1 MKPTYRRMMLA
12 LGALP
17 LLAAPLAAEG
27 AALASTR
34 DPVSQ
39 LIVGVIIAAVFALLA
54 LEQAHRVLIIFG
66 AVALLWLIT
75 YLTPY
80 HLISFEASQR
90 AIDLN
95 VILLLASMMAVVAVL
110 KSTGVF
116 AWAVARLLRYS
127 GGRPTLIVALLIW
140 FTGLLSSVADNV
152 TTVIFTTPMALELAS
167 RLKIR
172 PMALLL
178 PMVMASNIGGTATL
192 IGDPPNILIGSG
204 AGLSFLDFVVNLTA
218 PVLLMLVVLEWFTG
232 RTFRDAYA
240 AGVQRIDPADLPI
253 PPLENIPLLR
263 WGIAISIAIFVGF
276 FTHTITGMPAALPA
290 AIGAAALLIA
300 QDVIHLRT
308 RDASTEERIH
318 GILHVIEREIE
329 WPTLSFF
336 ALLFIAVG
344 AAVETGLI
352 DTLSRGLAGFI
363 DWGAANLG
371 LGETGTLLFAALLIL
386 WVSGVLSALIDNIPY
401 VAVTIPIV
409 ANLVGRLTGDTEIL
423 WWALSLGACLGGN
436 GTAIGASANVTV
448 IGLADRVKEHITF
461 AQFARFGTPVML
473 LTLLVSTAF
482 ISAHLFLGPRTT
494 HLAAFS
500 LLGFVV
506 AGRLI
511 LARRRAIRAA

>member
-1 MKPTYRRMMLA
+1 MFPFLGGTAHLHSLA
-12 LGALP
+12 V
-17 LLAAPLAAEG
+17 AATASFSNEG
-27 AALASTR
+27 GLASTR
-34 DPVSQ
+34 DPISQ
-39 LIVGVIIAAVFALLA
+39 LIVGVIIAAVFVLLA

-66 AVALLWLIT
+66 AVSLLWLIT
-75 YLTPY
+75 YFTPY

-218 PVLLMLVVLEWFTG
+218 PVLLMLAVLEWFSG
-232 RTFRDAYA
+232 RTYRDAYA

-253 PPLENIPLLR
+253 PALENIPLLR

-363 DWGAANLG
+363 DWGSANLG

-386 WVSGVLSALIDNIPY
+386 WVSGALSALIDNIPY

-494 HLAAFS
+494 HVAAFS
-500 LLGFVV
+500 LLAVVV

-511 LARRRAIRAA
+511 LARRRALRAA